1 MAITIDERA
10 RRVRLVL
17 LDVDGV
23 LTDGKI
29 LVHSDGTESKQF
41 DIRDGTG
48 IVLAQKAGVRVG
60 LLSARQSAATTERAN
75 QLRIAIVRQ
84 GALDKLTTYETLLAE
99 LGLEDHDVAFMGDD
113 LLDLPVLGRVGLA
126 AAPADAVPEVKATAH
141 WVSHAR
147 GGDGAVREL
156 TELVLKSQ
164 DRWEA
169 LVAEWT
175 PAPTQP

>member
-1 MAITIDERA
+1 MALTLDDRA
-10 RRVRLVL
+10 RRVRLIL

-29 LVHSDGTESKQF
+29 VVHADGSESKTF

-48 IVLAQKAGVRVG
+48 VVLAQKAGVRVG
-60 LLSARQSAATTERAN
+60 LLSARQSAATTERAS

-84 GALDKLTTYETLLAE
+84 GALDKLTTYESLLTE
-99 LGLEDHDVAFMGDD
+99 LGLEDSDVAFMGDD

-126 AAPADAVPEVKATAH
+126 TAPADAVAEVRAVVH
-141 WVSHAR
+141 WVSRAR
-147 GGDGAVREL
+147 GGDGAVRDL
-156 TELVLKSQ
+156 TELVLKAQ
-164 DRWEA
+164 DRWET

>member
-1 MAITIDERA
+1 MALTLTERA

-29 LVHSDGTESKQF
+29 LVHADGTESKTF

-60 LLSARQSAATTERAN
+60 FLSARQSAATTERAH

-84 GALDKLTTYETLLAE
+84 GALDKLATYEALLAE

-141 WVSHAR
+141 WVSRSR

-156 TELVLKSQ
+156 TEVVLKSQ
-164 DRWEA
+164 DRWDA

-175 PAPTQP
+175 PAPTQS